1 MDATQWR
8 TVMRILMGAAL
19 LVATTAPIAGARAL
33 STMVKR
39 NAEYNERRQKEIKAK
54 ASIVAAARQP
64 TPDSGTAPGRN

>member
-1 MDATQWR
+1 LTYDQLIMGGC
-8 TVMRILMGAAL
+8 ILGKSDEE
-19 LVATTAPIAGARAL
+19 IARAV

-64 TPDSGTAPGRN
+64 TPDSGTFHSKPFQP